1 MPLTYSF
8 GINHLT
14 DILLF
19 LSLVLLYNCMNHS
32 KNSEGLVD
40 KKKSVHV
47 LVTQSCP
54 ILCNPMDCSPPGSTV
69 QRIFQARIL
78 EWIAIPFSNTICEGQ
93 KKQTSKGSSMP
104 LLFGPEGEAITQGGL
119 LITTWKIGSQS
130 SRCCSAE
137 YLSKAR

>member
-69 QRIFQARIL
+69 QGIFQARIL
-78 EWIAIPFSNTICEGQ
+78 EWIAIPFSRGYSQPRDQTLVSCIAARLFMFELQGSPILN
-93 KKQTSKGSSMP
+93 KKDYRVMYENKHKYHRK
-104 LLFGPEGEAITQGGL
+104 LFLNEFY
-119 LITTWKIGSQS
+119 
-130 SRCCSAE
+130 R
-137 YLSKAR
+137 